1 VKNFFLR
8 AFFSHDELNI
18 VDQQHVHCMKPL
30 AEAEHL
36 VESQGVDHFNRKFF
50 RAHVA
55 QPRRRIALLDGMPDG
70 MHQVRLTHSHPTVK
84 KQRIVRFSMAAPR
97 PLAKPHAQI
106 RSTCR
111 PTNESNGVARVQ

>member
-1 VKNFFLR
+1 
-8 AFFSHDELNI
+8 
-18 VDQQHVHCMKPL
+18 MKPL

-55 QPRRRIALLDGMPDG
+55 QLRRRIALLDGMPDG

-84 KQRIVRFSMAAPR
+84 KKRIVRFRWLLRDRSRSRMR
-97 PLAKPHAQI
+97 KFVRLADHK
-106 RSTCR
+106 RVK
-111 PTNESNGVARVQ
+111 GVARVQLMIAT